1 MKGFTLVALATAVAS
16 VSGHSIF
23 QRVSVNGVDQ
33 GQLKGVRAPYNNSPV
48 ENINDAAMACNRNI
62 ALKDNTIIRVPAGAR
77 VGAWWQHEIGGPSGP
92 NDRDN
97 PIAASHKGPISVY
110 LAKVS
115 NAASADASGLQW
127 FKIAERGLNNGV
139 WAVDELISNNGWH
152 YFDMPSCVAPGH
164 YLMRVE
170 LLALHN
176 AYSYPG
182 AQFYMECAQIEVTG
196 SGTHSGAPY
205 VSFPGAY
212 PANDPGIVLSIYS
225 AGVPNNGGRP
235 YPIPGPRPITCSG
248 NPPPVSTTRPTTTST
263 SSSAQSTPTN
273 GGGGGSMP
281 LYGQC
286 GGSGYTGPTSCAQG
300 TCKASNQWYS
310 QCLP

>member
-1 MKGFTLVALATAVAS
+1 MKAFTLVALATSVAS

-23 QRVSVNGVDQ
+23 QKVSVNGVDQ
-33 GQLKGVRAPYNNSPV
+33 GQLKGVRAPYSNSPIT
-48 ENINDAAMACNRNI
+48 NINDAAMACNTNI
-62 ALKDNTIIRVPAGAR
+62 QLKDNTVIKVPAGAR

-92 NDRDN
+92 NDPDN

-110 LAKVS
+110 LAKVD
-115 NAASADASGLQW
+115 NAATASASGLRW

-152 YFDMPSCVAPGH
+152 YFTMPSCVAPGH

-176 AYSYPG
+176 AYSAGG

-196 SGTHSGAPY
+196 SGTHTGANF

-212 PANDPGIVLSIYS
+212 PANDPGIVLSIY
-225 AGVPNNGGRP
+225 GTGGKPDNGGRP
-235 YPIPGPRPITCSG
+235 YPIPGPDPITCSG
-248 NPPPVSTTRPTTTST
+248 GNNPPPTTTT
-263 SSSAQSTPTN
+263 ATSAQSTPT
-273 GGGGGSMP
+273 GGSGGTVP

-286 GGSGYTGPTSCAQG
+286 GGSGYTGPTTCAQG
-300 TCKASNQWYS
+300 TCKVSNQWYS